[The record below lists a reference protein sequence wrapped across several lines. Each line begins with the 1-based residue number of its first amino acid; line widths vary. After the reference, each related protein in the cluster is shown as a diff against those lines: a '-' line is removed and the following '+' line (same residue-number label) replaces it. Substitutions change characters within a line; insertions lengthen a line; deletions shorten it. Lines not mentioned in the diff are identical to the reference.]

1 MFPFYY
7 YPLTAAEKTWRISIF
22 LCRVYLAK
30 LHSCCLPTKPWA
42 SRICLHHPGNLQEEE
57 TENRNLK
64 TAPHPHLWQNE
75 VSEKSCAVPA
85 LRGCRCLLAL
95 SLQSTSMLSLRCNKL
110 SHWKILFLSPWEVGY
125 LETVFWNTY
134 IDNQLHSSVS
144 VVTSPLSGGFPV
156 LTVIC
161 SMLLHFPWAV
171 SPSRGFSATYCP
183 REKWCTL
190 NLEAGRKGESRR
202 WGGWLPPKVN
212 YIGNHGSGNGHST
225 VCLFSTYI
233 KLLLK
238 CPSKDMPR
246 LPWVCPS
253 SVLYSGHKKN
263 QITHSSGHGGILD
276 LSI

>member
-1 MFPFYY
+1 MENQHFP
-7 YPLTAAEKTWRISIF
+7 LQGGSGQTAQLLPPYKTLSISD
-22 LCRVYLAK
+22 LVA
-30 LHSCCLPTKPWA
+30 SPWESA
-42 SRICLHHPGNLQEEE
+42 RGRDRKQKSKDCPPPPSV
-57 TENRNLK
+57 TE
-64 TAPHPHLWQNE
+64 E

-85 LRGCRCLLAL
+85 LRGCCCLLAL

-110 SHWKILFLSPWEVGY
+110 SHWKILSLSPWEVGY

-156 LTVIC
+156 PTVIC
-161 SMLLHFPWAV
+161 SVLLHFPWAV
-171 SPSRGFSATYCP
+171 SPSRGFSAAYCP

-190 NLEAGRKGESRR
+190 SLEAGRKGESRR

-212 YIGNHGSGNGHST
+212 YIENHGSGNGHST

-253 SVLYSGHKKN
+253 TVLYSGHKKSN
-263 QITHSSGHGGILD
+263 NSFQWARGTS
-276 LSI
+276 